1 MSDIESN
8 KRNRRGSGA
17 ITLHDVARLAGVSPI
32 TASRAINKP
41 EQVSPALLKKVED
54 AVARTGYVPN
64 RIAGGLAS
72 SKSKLIAAV
81 VPSTVISVFNET
93 IESLNNTLFDRGYQ
107 LMLGQSDYSA
117 DREELLLDSVIGR
130 RPDGIFLTGVMQ
142 PGKGRTRLM
151 ASGIPV
157 VETWDLTPTPIDMLI
172 GFSHADIGLAVAKYF
187 LDKGKKQFAV
197 IRAGDERADRR
208 TVAFNAAIF
217 EAGLPEPF
225 IVNVGSERSLRSGR
239 QAMAKILSNAP
250 KSDAVFCSSDL
261 LALGALT
268 EARAQKISVPS
279 KISVMGFGDVP
290 FVADM
295 LPALSTVR
303 INGGKIG
310 ELAAKYLIDR
320 AEGNTIAESI
330 VNVGFS
336 IIERDTA

>member
-1 MSDIESN
+1 MSDIELN

-41 EQVSPALLKKVED
+41 EQVSPALLKKVEE

-157 VETWDLTPTPIDMLI
+157 IETWDLTPTPIDMLI
-172 GFSHADIGLAVAKYF
+172 GFSHTDIGFAVAKYF
-187 LDKGKKQFAV
+187 LDKGKKRFAV

-208 TVAFNAAIF
+208 TVAFKAAII

-279 KISVMGFGDVP
+279 KIAVMGFGDVP

-310 ELAAKYLIDR
+310 ELAAQYLIDR
-320 AEGNTIAESI
+320 AEGKTIAEPI

-336 IIERDTA
+336 IVERDTA

>member
-1 MSDIESN
+1 MSDIELS

-41 EQVSPALLKKVED
+41 EQVSPALLKKVEE

-64 RIAGGLAS
+64 RMAGGLAS

-157 VETWDLTPTPIDMLI
+157 IETWDLTPTPIDMLI
-172 GFSHADIGLAVAKYF
+172 GFSHADIGFAVAKYF
-187 LDKGKKQFAV
+187 LDKGKKRFAV

-208 TVAFNAAIF
+208 TVAFKAAII

-225 IVNVGSERSLRSGR
+225 IINVGSERSLRSGR

-279 KISVMGFGDVP
+279 KIAVMGFGDVP

-310 ELAAKYLIDR
+310 ELAAQYLIDR
-320 AEGNTIAESI
+320 AEGKTIAEPI

-336 IIERDTA
+336 IVERDTA

>member
-1 MSDIESN
+1 MSENES
-8 KRNRRGSGA
+8 KRSRRSSGA

-41 EQVSPALLKKVED
+41 EQVSPELLKRVEE

-64 RIAGGLAS
+64 RMAGGLAS
-72 SKSKLIAAV
+72 SRSKLIAAV

-93 IESLNNTLFDRGYQ
+93 IEALNNTLFDAGYQ
-107 LMLGQSDYSA
+107 LMLGQSAYSA

-130 RPDGIFLTGVMQ
+130 RPDGIFLTGVMH

-157 VETWDLTPTPIDMLI
+157 VETWDLTSTPIDMLI
-172 GFSHADIGLAVAKYF
+172 GFSHTDIGLAVAKY
-187 LDKGKKQFAV
+187 LLGKGRKQFAI
-197 IRAGDERADRR
+197 IRAEDERADRR
-208 TVAFNAAIF
+208 TLAFKAAVT
-217 EAGLPEPF
+217 EAGLPDPYV
-225 IVNVGSERSLRSGR
+225 VNVGDQRSIRSGR
-239 QAMAKILSNAP
+239 DAMANILKNAP
-250 KSDAVFCSSDL
+250 HTDAVFCSSDL

-268 EARAQKISVPS
+268 EARSQKIDVP
-279 KISVMGFGDVP
+279 KQIAVMGFGDVP

-295 LPALSTVR
+295 LPSLTTVR

-310 ELAAKYLIDR
+310 QLAAQYLMDR
-320 AEGNTIAESI
+320 AEGREVSEPI